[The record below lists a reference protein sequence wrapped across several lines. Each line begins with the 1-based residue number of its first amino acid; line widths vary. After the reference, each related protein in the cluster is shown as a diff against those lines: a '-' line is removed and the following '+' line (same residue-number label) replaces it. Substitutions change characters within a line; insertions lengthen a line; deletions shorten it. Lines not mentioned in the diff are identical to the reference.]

1 MIFKDSTMIFKFLL
15 YVALASLASSEL
27 LSGAESAE
35 FKHAASEL
43 ESLRENALLHFE
55 AAAQH
60 LEEALHKELDTLR
73 NKQLPSSLPK
83 LHGFIERAKAFL
95 DPRVGSFLHPKV
107 STFLRQGRETSSG
120 LPNLKEI
127 VGPKQIPSFPL
138 PIYYAAI
145 ALLVSIPAIW
155 LAMKGF
161 AYWNYRKYTQQA
173 RF

>member
-1 MIFKDSTMIFKFLL
+1 MIFKFLL
-15 YVALASLASSEL
+15 FVTLASLVSSEL
-27 LSGAESAE
+27 LSGDQVSAE
-35 FKHAASEL
+35 FKHVASEL
-43 ESLRENALLHFE
+43 ESLRENALLHFQ
-55 AAAQH
+55 AAQNM
-60 LEEALHKELDTLR
+60 EEALRSELDTLR
-73 NKQLPSSLPK
+73 RKERPINVPE
-83 LHGFIERAKAFL
+83 LHSFIERAKAFL
-95 DPRVGSFLHPKV
+95 DHRVGSFIHP
-107 STFLRQGRETSSG
+107 GRETSS